1 MNSATPQTTR
11 GSATIEYIIVST
23 FAAVLSLA
31 GISYVGKLVHQK
43 VDKLA
48 EKTGVSAD
56 ELDIDLG
63 YDPLTNPR

>member
-1 MNSATPQTTR
+1 MKSSKTQATT

-56 ELDIDLG
+56 ELDIDIG
-63 YDPLTNPR
+63 YEP